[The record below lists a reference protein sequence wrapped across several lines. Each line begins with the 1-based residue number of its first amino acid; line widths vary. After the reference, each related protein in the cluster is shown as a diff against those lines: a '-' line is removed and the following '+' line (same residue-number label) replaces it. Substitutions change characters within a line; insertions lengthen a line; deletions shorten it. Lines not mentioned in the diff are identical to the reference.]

1 MVNFS
6 IVKLVLS
13 LSLLFSLLI
22 MSGFRTLFPS
32 FFDLYDNRTII
43 ILVASKKLSS
53 YLFLS
58 NSILVI
64 FVEQK
69 EGKKR
74 EKEVN
79 TYLKCAEG
87 ICACC

>member
-6 IVKLVLS
+6 IVKLA
-13 LSLLFSLLI
+13 LSLLFSLFI

-32 FFDLYDNRTII
+32 FFDLYDTRTIS
-43 ILVASKKLSS
+43 ILVAYKNLSS

-74 EKEVN
+74 S
-79 TYLKCAEG
+79 
-87 ICACC
+87 